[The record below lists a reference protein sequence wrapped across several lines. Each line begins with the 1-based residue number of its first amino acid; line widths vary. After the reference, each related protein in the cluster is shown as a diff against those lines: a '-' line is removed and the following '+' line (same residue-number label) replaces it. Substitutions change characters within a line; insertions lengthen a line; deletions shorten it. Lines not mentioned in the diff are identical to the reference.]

1 VGRLIGNGQSTI
13 RIELDIESPADA
25 GRVPANR
32 PKDARL
38 VPLAQDVAI
47 DRATT
52 VCEVMFHIAAIRSL
66 QQTGDRGA
74 NALVECVKAHLQD
87 RTAQDGHQ
95 AAHLLPGQIKV
106 ANRPVWELAS
116 VPGVNVTAGD
126 LVRLEARAQSCFA
139 LTWVLPAVFNRA
151 DSQAER
157 MAGNDGLKKLF
168 GDAVHLM
175 WRTARTDPAQ
185 PLVIDRHAVITA
197 LQGWFSAV
205 NSCYDRAA
213 DRKLL
218 AYQTAVVNSGG
229 TADNRHRE
237 MRILATYADSL
248 LVANP
253 ARFISAHAPY
263 LDSMYRFL

>member
-1 VGRLIGNGQSTI
+1 VGRLISHGQSRI
-13 RIELDIESPADA
+13 RIELDVEANP
-25 GRVPANR
+25 RLVPGAT
-32 PKDARL
+32 PQPDARL
-38 VPLAQDVAI
+38 VPIAQDVAI
-47 DRATT
+47 DRATI

-66 QQTGDRGA
+66 QQPGAHGA

-106 ANRPVWELAS
+106 DHRPVWELAAATTVS
-116 VPGVNVTAGD
+116 SGD
-126 LVRLEARAQSCFA
+126 LVRLEARTQSCFA

-168 GDAVHLM
+168 GDAVQLL
-175 WRTARTDPAQ
+175 WRTARSDAAH
-185 PLVIDRHAVITA
+185 PLAVDRHAVLTA
-197 LQGWFSAV
+197 LQEWFRGV
-205 NSCYDRAA
+205 NDCYERAA

-218 AYQTAVVNSGG
+218 AYHDAVSSRGG

-237 MRILATYADSL
+237 MRILATYADSFR
-248 LVANP
+248 VENV
-253 ARFISAHAPY
+253 ARFITAHARH
-263 LDSMYRFL
+263 LDTMYGFI